1 MRLLSTKALEFH
13 DFLGTDIPRYTIL
26 SHRWERDE
34 MSYQDM
40 TKEME
45 RNNNTWPGTTDVL
58 QKQGYRKISEFRR
71 LALKDGYEYIWVDTC
86 CIDKTSSAELQEA
99 INSMY
104 QWYWNSDVC
113 YAYLS
118 DVSIPT
124 DRTDAD
130 GRLLFK
136 ASDLQPFQRSQW
148 FTRGWTLQ
156 ELLAP
161 RALIFVDQTWKKF
174 GTAYDLES
182 FIETAT
188 SIQVRRHVHRS
199 RTRSEILQVGQCM
212 SWAATRTT
220 TRIEDRAYSLLGLFD
235 VNLPMMYGEGGRAF
249 QRLQEE
255 ILRVYE
261 DASILAWSHADA
273 DTGFAP
279 NGLAP
284 SPDHFR
290 QFPRL
295 IDKMSNSNFE
305 FATINPTLTH
315 RGVQVTLR
323 VHIDQ
328 HDLALGYA
336 FLLNSDRPFSN
347 MLVLPLLI
355 TRATSKLGEDLEAV
369 RLSDPLWVAQRF
381 VGEGDKRLVRFLRQA
396 QTADMNRHRD
406 GFSLSSTVWKSY
418 TTTLTYPTQAKTES
432 RYFPAIFGGVTGD
445 MDGFPL
451 LKKEHVFAI
460 ELMDRRQTSERFV
473 VLVEYNINYFGTANI
488 TDVRVIT
495 TGREMDLADMAD
507 LTRSRGKRYP
517 SCDLLDQN
525 GSAIPTDEIVQI
537 RKFSSYWVQDDV
549 EELTKPPVHPVDALP
564 VKQLCIIE
572 EA

>member
-1 MRLLSTKALEFH
+1 MRLLSTKALEFC
-13 DFLGTDIPRYTIL
+13 DFLGTNIPRYAIL

-40 TKEME
+40 IKEME
-45 RNNNTWPGTTDVL
+45 RNNNSWPGPTIFL

-71 LALKDGYEYIWVDTC
+71 LALQDGYEYIWVDTC

-104 QWYWNSDVC
+104 QWYWDSGVC

-118 DVSIPT
+118 DVSVPT
-124 DRTDAD
+124 DCIDAN
-130 GRLLFK
+130 GRFLFK
-136 ASDLQPFQRSQW
+136 PSDLESFQRSQW

-161 RALIFVDQTWKKF
+161 RALIFVDQNWQKF
-174 GTAYDLES
+174 GTAYDLEKL
-182 FIETAT
+182 IEKAT
-188 SIQVRRHVHRS
+188 SIQVRRHVHLGRK
-199 RTRSEILQVGQCM
+199 RSEIFQVGQCM
-212 SWAATRTT
+212 AWAATRST

-235 VNLPMMYGEGGRAF
+235 VNLPMMYGEGERSF

-261 DASILAWSHADA
+261 DASILAWSHVDA

-305 FATINPTLTH
+305 FATISPTLTR

-347 MLVLPLLI
+347 MLVLPLLL
-355 TRATSKLGEDLEAV
+355 TKATSKLGEDLEAV
-369 RLSDPLWVAQRF
+369 RFSDPLWVAQRF
-381 VGEGDKRLVRFLRQA
+381 VGPGDERLVCLLRQA
-396 QTADMNRHRD
+396 QTADMNRRRD
-406 GFSLSSTVWKSY
+406 GFSLSPAVWGNY
-418 TTTLTYPTQAKTES
+418 TTTLAYPPQAKTES
-432 RYFPAIFGGVTGD
+432 RHFPAIFGGVTGD
-445 MDGFPL
+445 MEGFPL

-460 ELMDRRQTSERFV
+460 ELMTRGKTSERFV
-473 VLVEYNINYFGTANI
+473 VIVDYDIDYFGTAKLNA
-488 TDVRVIT
+488 VRVIT
-495 TGREMDLADMAD
+495 PGREMDLADLAD
-507 LTRSRGKRYP
+507 FARSRGKRYR
-517 SCDLLDQN
+517 SRDLFDQN
-525 GSAIPTDEIVQI
+525 GRVIPEDEIIQI
-537 RKFSSYWVQDDV
+537 RKFSSYWVQDED
-549 EELTKPPVHPVDALP
+549 EELIKPPIEAL
-564 VKQLCIIE
+564 KQLCIIE
-572 EA
+572 DIES

>member
-1 MRLLSTKALEFH
+1 MRLLSTRALAFC
-13 DFLGTDIPRYTIL
+13 DFLGTDIPRYAIL

-40 TKEME
+40 MKEME
-45 RNNNTWPGTTDVL
+45 RNNNSWPGPTDFL
-58 QKQGYRKISEFRR
+58 QKQGYRKISDFRR
-71 LALKDGYEYIWVDTC
+71 LALQDGYEYIWVDTC

-104 QWYWNSDVC
+104 QWYWDSDVC

-118 DVSIPT
+118 DVSVPT
-124 DRTDAD
+124 DRTDAE
-130 GRLLFK
+130 GRFLFK
-136 ASDLQPFQRSQW
+136 PSDLESFQRSQW

-161 RALIFVDQTWKKF
+161 RALIFVDQNWKKF
-174 GTAYDLES
+174 GTAYDLEG

-188 SIQVRRHVHRS
+188 SIQVRRHVHQDRK
-199 RTRSEILQVGQCM
+199 RSEIFQVGQCM
-212 SWAATRTT
+212 SWAATRAT
-220 TRIEDRAYSLLGLFD
+220 TRVEDRAYSLLGLFN
-235 VNLPMMYGEGGRAF
+235 VNLPMMYGERERAF

-261 DASILAWSHADA
+261 DASILAWNHADA

-305 FATINPTLTH
+305 FATIKPTLT
-315 RGVQVTLR
+315 RQGVQVTLS
-323 VHIDQ
+323 VHVDQ

-347 MLVLPLLI
+347 MLVLPILL
-355 TRATSKLGEDLEAV
+355 TKATSKLGQDLEAV
-369 RLSDPLWVAQRF
+369 RFSDPLWVAQRF
-381 VGEGDKRLVRFLRQA
+381 VGGGDKRLVCLLRQA
-396 QTADMNRHRD
+396 QTADMKRRRD
-406 GFSLSSTVWKSY
+406 GFSLSSTVWESY

-445 MDGFPL
+445 MEGFPL
-451 LKKEHVFAI
+451 LKTEHVFAI
-460 ELMDRRQTSERFV
+460 ELMVRRQTSERFV
-473 VLVEYNINYFGTANI
+473 VLVDYNIDYFGTANI
-488 TDVRVIT
+488 NAVRVIT
-495 TGREMDLADMAD
+495 TGREMDLADLAD
-507 LTRSRGKRYP
+507 LARSRGKRYP
-517 SCDLLDQN
+517 SCDLFDQN
-525 GSAIPTDEIVQI
+525 GSAIPTDEIIQI
-537 RKFSSYWVQDDV
+537 RKFSSYWVQDEDGELIKSPV
-549 EELTKPPVHPVDALP
+549 EALP
-564 VKQLCIIE
+564 VKQLCVIE
-572 EA
+572 ES

>member
-1 MRLLSTKALEFH
+1 MRLLKTKALEFC
-13 DFLGTDIPRYTIL
+13 DFLGTDIPRYAIL

-34 MSYQDM
+34 MSHQDM
-40 TKEME
+40 VKEME
-45 RNNNTWPGTTDVL
+45 RNNNLWPGPTDVL
-58 QKQGYRKISEFRR
+58 QKQGYRKINEFRR
-71 LALKDGYEYIWVDTC
+71 LALQDGYEFIWVDTC

-104 QWYWNSDVC
+104 RWYWDSDVC

-118 DVSIPT
+118 DVSVPT
-124 DRTDAD
+124 NRTDAD
-130 GRLLFK
+130 GRFLFK
-136 ASDLQPFQRSQW
+136 PSDLESFQRSQW

-161 RALIFVDQTWKKF
+161 RALIFVDQNWKKF
-174 GTAYDLES
+174 GTAYDLEK

-188 SIQVRRHVHRS
+188 SIQVRKHVHQDRNRS
-199 RTRSEILQVGQCM
+199 GMLQVGQCM
-212 SWAATRTT
+212 SWAATRST

-235 VNLPMMYGEGGRAF
+235 VNLPMMYGEGGRSF

-255 ILRVYE
+255 ILRAYE
-261 DASILAWSHADA
+261 DASILAWNHTDA

-305 FATINPTLTH
+305 FATINPMLTH

-347 MLVLPLLI
+347 MLVLPLLL
-355 TRATSKLGEDLEAV
+355 TKATSKLGQDLEAV
-369 RLSDPLWVAQRF
+369 RFSDPLWVAQRF
-381 VGEGDKRLVRFLRQA
+381 VGGGDKRLVCFLRQA
-396 QTADMNRHRD
+396 QTADMKRRRD
-406 GFSLSSTVWKSY
+406 GFSLSSTVWENY
-418 TTTLTYPTQAKTES
+418 TTTLTYPTQPKTES
-432 RYFPAIFGGVTGD
+432 RHFPAIFGGVAGD
-445 MDGFPL
+445 MEGFL
-451 LKKEHVFAI
+451 LYKKENVLVI
-460 ELMDRRQTSERFV
+460 ELMARRQTSERFV
-473 VLVEYNINYFGTANI
+473 VLVDYSIDYFGTANI
-488 TDVRVIT
+488 IAVRVII
-495 TGREMDLADMAD
+495 TGREMDLADLAD
-507 LTRSRGKRYP
+507 LNHSGGKRYR
-517 SCDLLDQN
+517 SRDLFDQN
-525 GSAIPTDEIVQI
+525 GSAIPTDEIIQI
-537 RKFSSYWVQDDV
+537 RKFSSYWFQDEND
-549 EELTKPPVHPVDALP
+549 ELTKPPVHPVEALP
-564 VKQLCIIE
+564 VKQLCVIE
-572 EA
+572 ES

>member
-1 MRLLSTKALEFH
+1 MRLLSTKTLEFCE
-13 DFLGTDIPRYTIL
+13 FLGTDIPRYAIL

-40 TKEME
+40 MKEME
-45 RNNNTWPGTTDVL
+45 RNNSWPSPTESSPR
-58 QKQGYRKISEFRR
+58 QGYRKISEFRR
-71 LALKDGYEYIWVDTC
+71 LALQDGYEYIWVDTC

-104 QWYWNSDVC
+104 QWYWASDVC

-118 DVSIPT
+118 DVSVPLN
-124 DRTDAD
+124 RTDAD

-136 ASDLQPFQRSQW
+136 PSDLESFQKSQW

-161 RALIFVDQTWKKF
+161 RALIFVDQNWKKF
-174 GTAYDLES
+174 GTAYDLEK
-182 FIETAT
+182 FIEKAT
-188 SIQVRRHVHRS
+188 SIQVRRHVHQDCK
-199 RTRSEILQVGQCM
+199 RSEALQVGQCM
-212 SWAATRTT
+212 AWAATRST

-255 ILRVYE
+255 ILGSYE
-261 DASILAWSHADA
+261 DASVLAWSQTDA

-290 QFPRL
+290 QYPRL
-295 IDKMSNSNFE
+295 IDRMSNSNFE
-305 FATINPTLTH
+305 FATINPTLTR
-315 RGVQVTLR
+315 RGVQVTLS

-347 MLVLPLLI
+347 MLVLPLLL
-355 TRATSKLGEDLEAV
+355 TKATSKLGEDLEAV
-369 RLSDPLWVAQRF
+369 RFSDPLWVAQRF
-381 VGEGDKRLVRFLRQA
+381 VGGGDKRLVCLLRQA
-396 QTADMNRHRD
+396 QTADMKRRRD
-406 GFSLSSTVWKSY
+406 GFSLSSRVWANY
-418 TTTLTYPTQAKTES
+418 TPTLAYPTQAKTES
-432 RYFPAIFGGVTGD
+432 RHFPAVFGGVTGD
-445 MDGFPL
+445 MEGFPL
-451 LKKEHVFAI
+451 LKKEHVLAI
-460 ELMDRRQTSERFV
+460 ELMARSQTSERFV
-473 VLVEYNINYFGTANI
+473 VLVDYNIDYFGTANI
-488 TDVRVIT
+488 NAVKAFT
-495 TGREMDLADMAD
+495 TGREMDLADLAD

-517 SCDLLDQN
+517 PCDLLDQN
-525 GSAIPTDEIVQI
+525 GTAIPADEIIQI
-537 RKFSSYWVQDDV
+537 QKFSSYWVQDED
-549 EELTKPPVHPVDALP
+549 EELTKPPVEML
-564 VKQLCIIE
+564 KQLCIIE
-572 EA
+572 EP

>member
-1 MRLLSTKALEFH
+1 MRLLSTNALEFY
-13 DFLGTDIPRYTIL
+13 DFLGTGIPRYAIL

-40 TKEME
+40 IKEME
-45 RNNNTWPGTTDVL
+45 RNKNSWPGPTDIL

-71 LALKDGYEYIWVDTC
+71 LALQDGYEYIWADTC
-86 CIDKTSSAELQEA
+86 CIDKLSSSELQEA

-104 QWYWNSDVC
+104 QWYWDSDVC

-118 DVSIPT
+118 DVSVPT
-124 DRTDAD
+124 DRIDSD
-130 GRLLFK
+130 GRFLFK
-136 ASDLQPFQRSQW
+136 SSDLKSFQRSQW

-161 RALIFVDQTWKKF
+161 RALIFVDQHWQKF
-174 GTAYDLES
+174 GTAYDLEK

-188 SIQVRRHVHRS
+188 SIQVQRHVHQDRK
-199 RTRSEILQVGQCM
+199 RSEVLQVGQCM
-212 SWAATRTT
+212 AWAATRST
-220 TRIEDRAYSLLGLFD
+220 TRLEDRAYSLLGLFD

-261 DASILAWSHADA
+261 DSSILAWSHTDA

-290 QFPRL
+290 QYPRL

-305 FATINPTLTH
+305 FATISPTLTR

-323 VHIDQ
+323 VHIDE

-347 MLVLPLLI
+347 MLVLPLLL
-355 TRATSKLGEDLEAV
+355 TKATSKVGEDLEAV

-381 VGEGDKRLVRFLRQA
+381 VGPGDRRLVCLLRQA
-396 QTADMNRHRD
+396 QTADMKRRRD
-406 GFSLSSTVWKSY
+406 GFSLSPAVWGNY
-418 TTTLTYPTQAKTES
+418 TTTLAYPPQAKTES
-432 RYFPAIFGGVTGD
+432 RHFPVVFGGVTGD
-445 MDGFPL
+445 MEGFPL
-451 LKKEHVFAI
+451 LKKGHVFAI
-460 ELMDRRQTSERFV
+460 ELMTRDKTSERFV
-473 VLVEYNINYFGTANI
+473 VLVDYSIDYFGTAEL
-488 TDVRVIT
+488 TAVRVIIP
-495 TGREMDLADMAD
+495 GREMDLADLAD
-507 LTRSRGKRYP
+507 LARSRGKRYRDR
-517 SCDLLDQN
+517 DLFDQDGN
-525 GSAIPTDEIVQI
+525 VIPADEIVQI
-537 RKFSSYWVQDDV
+537 RKFSSYWAQDED
-549 EELTKPPVHPVDALP
+549 EELIKPPVEAL
-564 VKQLCIIE
+564 KQLCIIE
-572 EA
+572 DMES